1 MSSSTLSLIESLI
14 PNKIVSS
21 GDFKNAEKLLEKEEL
36 SSEKLGDIF
45 YLLGNRFFTSNQKD
59 AAELS
64 CKKSRNILLEK
75 SE

>member
-64 CKKSRNILLEK
+64 WKKSRNTTY
-75 SE
+75 